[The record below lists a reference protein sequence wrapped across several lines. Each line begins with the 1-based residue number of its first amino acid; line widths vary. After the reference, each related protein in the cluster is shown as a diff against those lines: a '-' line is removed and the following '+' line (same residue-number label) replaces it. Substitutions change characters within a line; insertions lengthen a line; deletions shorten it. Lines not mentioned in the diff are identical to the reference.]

1 LFEPRPKL
9 LNLPCLKSLLFPNCF
24 LSSSLYKLHNLYS
37 STLFNIYSSHEK
49 EQCTAHRPNTQ
60 SFICFTNK
68 FYTSPHFYAHRPTTQ
83 SFICF
88 TNKFYTSPHFYA
100 RLAPRFYPR
109 HNENTIVFPTPPN
122 MTLIII
128 KFSTNNYNQ
137 WWASILSSI
146 NYCIIVHIPRLD
158 ELR

>member
-9 LNLPCLKSLLFPNCF
+9 LNLPCLKSLLLPNCF

-37 STLFNIYSSHEK
+37 STLLNIYSSHEK
-49 EQCTAHRPNTQ
+49 EQCTAHRP
-60 SFICFTNK
+60 
-68 FYTSPHFYAHRPTTQ
+68 TTQ
-83 SFICF
+83 SCICF

-100 RLAPRFYPR
+100 RLAPRFYPW

-128 KFSTNNYNQ
+128 KFSTNNRGGIITNGGHQ
-137 WWASILSSI
+137 
-146 NYCIIVHIPRLD
+146 YCHQLIIV
-158 ELR
+158 